1 MDRKKRILVI
11 EDDRRISEALAIRLQ
26 AEGYDV
32 MTASDGFA
40 GIKEVLTER
49 PDLLLM
55 DIWMPVGTGFSVAQR
70 LQSVGLGTIPKIFIT
85 ASKLRGLH
93 RAATLLGAYAFFEK
107 PYDPDML
114 LEAVARALTP
124 DSEQAGS
131 SAVSIE
137 ADVRSH

>member
-1 MDRKKRILVI
+1 MDTKKRILVI
-11 EDDRRISEALAIRLQ
+11 EDDKRITEALAIRLE

-40 GIKEVLTER
+40 GMKEVLTER

-70 LQSVGLGTIPKIFIT
+70 LQNLGLGGIPKIFIT

-114 LEAVARALTP
+114 LEAVARALAA
-124 DSEQAGS
+124 DSQQPGK
-131 SAVSIE
+131 SAV
-137 ADVRSH
+137 AVGDDVRSL